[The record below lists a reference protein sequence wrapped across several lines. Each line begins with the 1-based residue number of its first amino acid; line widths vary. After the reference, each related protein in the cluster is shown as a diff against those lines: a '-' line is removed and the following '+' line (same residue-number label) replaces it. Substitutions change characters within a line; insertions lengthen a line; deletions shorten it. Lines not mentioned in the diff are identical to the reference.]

1 MPTVNLSP
9 IFNGWQGF
17 SLNGIPLAGGLI
29 NTYQAGTVTPLATYT
44 TNVGNVANANPI
56 QLDAAGHPPF
66 EIWLIQGQSYKFVL
80 TDSLGLNP
88 FTYDNIVGV
97 GDEAA
102 LLAQLADTSNVSNGA
117 ALVGRAQQ
125 TVDSIAALRLLLKTS
140 ASKYAFVTGYYAAGD
155 GGGGP
160 YYYDAADTTS
170 ADDGGSIIVAADG
183 GRWKLSRT
191 SYISVKQFG
200 AKGDGTNN
208 DTSAINNATIYLN
221 ANVWAASFNYQQG
234 GGTLFFPKGV
244 YRTTATVYTRP
255 FVRWLGEGRDGWTG
269 GSPGYGVTA
278 AASPP
283 DGSIIFADFGATT
296 NACAIDTV
304 NYAVAGGAQY
314 TSMTPIALAQL
325 GGTYTYCQNVG
336 IEKMGVFCTN
346 STQIGIR
353 FQGSAESS
361 LKSVSVL
368 GFLTSVLSN
377 CCWSYTHTDLHL
389 NGTQIS
395 YAAISNLAC
404 SIQGNFDCN
413 GFSGSPVTVGN
424 KPLWWSANDTNYQST
439 SLYLINCTGVRYP
452 EATSQHCGRALWA
465 EATDVSFGMF
475 YIEDVPFVGSG
486 DTPGQING
494 YNAAASNNSILIEAM
509 EFIANGA
516 TVFNNLTNV
525 PVTLLSFAGIQGNML
540 GATISGTTNLILG
553 NNVNRNNAFGDFAFN
568 SKIISLVPTTGTWTP
583 GLTNVGGTGITAAG
597 FWTRRGNIYDCD
609 VVITGTALTA
619 TGGGATVLTTPFNGT
634 GGFAAPARASGVAV
648 TTANLQAASGLMD
661 TNANLYI
668 SAITSTTRIVIS
680 FQLFGV

>member
-1 MPTVNLSP
+1 MPIPSNITDLSTTPAANSPAGSDTPTEGDNHIRTAYSFIRQLYDSIVN
-9 IFNGWQGF
+9 F
-17 SLNGIPLAGGLI
+17 
-29 NTYQAGTVTPLATYT
+29 
-44 TNVGNVANANPI
+44 
-56 QLDAAGHPPF
+56 
-66 EIWLIQGQSYKFVL
+66 
-80 TDSLGLNP
+80 
-88 FTYDNIVGV
+88 
-97 GDEAA
+97 
-102 LLAQLADTSNVSNGA
+102 ADTASVGNGA
-117 ALVGRAQQ
+117 ALIGRGNQV
-125 TVDSIAALRLLLKTS
+125 VDSIAALRLLLKTS
-140 ASKYAFVTGYYAAGD
+140 PSKYAFVTGYYAAWD
-155 GGGGP
+155 GGGGN
-160 YYYDAADTTS
+160 YSLDAADTTS

-183 GRWKLSRT
+183 GRWKLART
-191 SYISVKQFG
+191 NYVSVRQFG
-200 AKGDGTNN
+200 AKGNGANN
-208 DTSAINNATIYLN
+208 DSTAINNASIYVN
-221 ANVWAASFNYQQG
+221 RCVWAASFDYQQG
-234 GGTLFFPKGV
+234 GGTVFFPRGV
-244 YRTTATVYTRP
+244 YRTTATVYLRP

-278 AASPP
+278 AGSQPS
-283 DGSIIFADFGATT
+283 GSIIFADFGATT
-296 NACAIDTV
+296 NICAVDTV
-304 NYAVAGGAQY
+304 NYAVATGVQY
-314 TSMTPIALAQL
+314 TSMTPILLAQL

-336 IEKMGVFCTN
+336 MEKMGVFCTN

-353 FQGSAESS
+353 LQGSAESS

-413 GFSGSPVTVGN
+413 GFAGSPVTVGN

-439 SLYLINCTGVRYP
+439 SLYLVSCTGIRYP
-452 EATSQHCGRALWA
+452 EATAQHCGRGAWV
-465 EATDVSFGMF
+465 EATDVSFGMI
-475 YIEDVPFVGSG
+475 YGEDVPSVGSG
-486 DTPGQING
+486 DTAGFING

-525 PVTLLSFAGIQGNML
+525 PVTLLSFAGLQGNML
-540 GATISGTTNLILG
+540 GATISGTTNLVLG
-553 NNVNRNNAFGDFAFN
+553 NNVNRNGAFGDFAFN
-568 SKIISLVPTTGTWTP
+568 SKIISLVPTTGVWTP

-597 FWTRRGNIYDCD
+597 FWTRRGNIYDGN